1 MKALPSCYVPRCIA
15 LFLTLFLLT
24 HQSCYHYRIQAPQ
37 FDPSTEYQRKT
48 VHNLFWGLVKP
59 KDLKPANCDQKAL
72 DEVYVTTN
80 LGYALLTVATLGIW
94 CPMRVEW
101 KCAKPCQKTGNF

>member
-1 MKALPSCYVPRCIA
+1 MKHFPASRAARGCTAVLA
-15 LFLTLFLLT
+15 LFLLT

-48 VHNLFWGLVKP
+48 AHNLFWGLVKP
-59 KDLKPANCDQKAL
+59 KDLQPANCNQKAL

-80 LGYALLTVATLGIW
+80 LGYALITVATLGIW
-94 CPMRVEW
+94 CPLRVEW
-101 KCAKPCQKTGNF
+101 KCAKPCPKSTDF